1 MATNR
6 LSALGLRSLKPKSK
20 PYKVFDGEGLY
31 IFMRPTG
38 ALWQMAY
45 RFGGKPKTLSFGPYP
60 RVSLADARS
69 KREKAKG
76 LLAEN
81 RDPMVVM
88 RRSPIVHPE
97 GVTPDSFEGVA
108 REWHATKKAEWK
120 ESYSELVLARLEQNL
135 FAEIGHLHVSAID
148 APVLLDALR
157 KIEARGTAHVSKK
170 VRQHAGQAF
179 RFAIGTGRAKRDPSA
194 DLKGVLKS
202 PPRSK
207 SHASMKADELETF
220 FIRLAGYDGSPET
233 RTGLEFIVHTTVRT
247 VEARFAR
254 WPEFESL
261 DKASA
266 LWRIPASRL
275 KKSLEHLVPL
285 SPQVVELLRKL
296 RKYSNGSE
304 YVFPNQQQ
312 SSRSKSP
319 VVSENTFLYALYRMG
334 YHGRAT
340 VHGFRSTAST
350 TLNEHEFNP
359 DWIERQLAHV
369 DANAI
374 RGIYNSAE
382 WITGRRK
389 MLCWWSNYLDRA
401 KETANIIG

>member
-6 LSALGLRSLKPKSK
+6 LSALALRALKPKAK

-31 IFMRPTG
+31 ILVRSTG

-45 RFGGKPKTLSFGPYP
+45 RFGGKSKTLSFGPYP
-60 RVSLADARS
+60 RVGLADARV
-69 KREKAKG
+69 KREKAKV
-76 LLAEN
+76 LLLEN

-88 RRSPIVHPE
+88 RRTPIAHSE
-97 GVTPDSFEGVA
+97 GVTAESFEGVA

-120 ESYSELVLARLEQNL
+120 ESYSELVMTRMEQDL
-135 FAEIGHLHVSAID
+135 FPEIGHLHVGAID

-157 KIEARGTAHVSKK
+157 KIERRGTAHVSKK
-170 VRQHAGQAF
+170 VRQHAGQVF

-207 SHASMKADELETF
+207 NHAALKAKELPNF
-220 FIRLAGYDGSPET
+220 FIKLAAYDGSPQT
-233 RTGLEFIVHTTVRT
+233 RLGLEFIVRTMVRT

-261 DKASA
+261 NEKLP
-266 LWRIPASRL
+266 LWRIPGDRL
-275 KKSLEHLVPL
+275 KMHLEHLVPL
-285 SPQVVELLRKL
+285 TPQAVELLRKL
-296 RKYSNGSE
+296 RKFSNGSE
-304 YVFPNQQQ
+304 YVFPNQQE

-334 YHGRAT
+334 YHQRAT

-350 TLNEHEFNP
+350 ILNEQEFSS

-369 DANAI
+369 DTNAI

-401 KETANIIG
+401 KEAADIIG